1 MGDPVNPDIT
11 AVQTPGPLNAAAR
24 SGAPERA
31 DLRPEHINDAVI
43 RLAGNSQD
51 GIQSVGAFLAR
62 LAGRS
67 DQDVMTYMTIPSTI
81 SGGPSIFQ
89 VRMGTGEVLS
99 AGDEADFLVAFYQH
113 SYQDHISFLKD
124 GGVLLYDS
132 DNVEPNL
139 DDKRFVYVGVPITGL
154 TVEALGGTAKDK
166 GKNIFVLGLIA
177 KVFHLDVEKL
187 AKLIKEKFAGK
198 DESIVNT
205 AIMAFTA
212 GYAYPVGNILT
223 KLYQFEHV
231 ERTGGR
237 AQITMDGNQA
247 LAYGLLAGGVRYG
260 AGYPITPWSSIMEIL
275 RSELPKYGGLFV
287 QSEDELAAVSTA
299 LGFSL
304 SGYLSVTG
312 SAGPGISLKTEAIG
326 WASMAEM
333 PIIIVNVQRGG
344 PSTGLPTNVEQSDLF
359 QAIYGGHGDSPR
371 VVLAAQTVE
380 DCFYIAIEAARI
392 ARKYSTPVFILS
404 DTSLATR
411 IEAFDEPNLAD
422 LMLDPK
428 LDLTPRAAGFK
439 PYNLEHITQHVPPG
453 ARILDGKYPLVTGLE
468 HDEMGHPTGSPK
480 LHMAMTAKRR
490 EKLKKLAEE
499 LPVPE
504 VYGDSKADVLLVGWG
519 STYGPIHDAV
529 KKARVAGETMAAI
542 HLRHIHPLPN
552 GLEQIF
558 AKFKRIVVVEMN
570 DQGVYGFGQLA
581 TILRARYCEPKIQS
595 LTKTDGLTYRVKEIL
610 AGVAIDSLGTNGT
623 QASASSN
630 GASTAVA
637 TDRAEAQI
645 SERAEK
651 AGDTTPT
658 KPGTEAAKASA
669 GTKDHTKHPPSER
682 AEDAA
687 VAVSGSGEAN
697 QK

>member
-1 MGDPVNPDIT
+1 LALSRIAYWIHATILLRSLLVNETPVIPQSDAPTGATT
-11 AVQTPGPLNAAAR
+11 ATPG
-24 SGAPERA
+24 SDRA
-31 DLRPEHINDAVI
+31 DLRPENINDAVI

-51 GIQSVGAFLAR
+51 GIQSAGAFLAR

-67 DQDVMTYMTIPSTI
+67 DHDVMTYMTIPSTI

-113 SYQDHISFLKD
+113 SYQDHIDFLKE

-166 GKNIFVLGLIA
+166 GKNIFILGLIA
-177 KVFHLDVEKL
+177 KIFSLDVEKL

-212 GYAYPVGNILT
+212 GYAYPVGNVLT
-223 KLYQFEHV
+223 KRYQFEHV
-231 ERTGGR
+231 EKTGGR

-247 LAYGLLAGGVRYG
+247 IAYGLIAAGVRYG
-260 AGYPITPWSSIMEIL
+260 AGYPITPWSSIMEVL
-275 RSELPKYGGLFV
+275 RSEFPKYGGIFV
-287 QSEDELAAVSTA
+287 QAEDELGAVSLT
-299 LGFSL
+299 LGFSY
-304 SGYLSVTG
+304 SGYLAVTG

-326 WASMAEM
+326 WASMAEI
-333 PIIIVNVQRGG
+333 PIIICNIQRGG
-344 PSTGLPTNVEQSDLF
+344 PSTGLPTNVEQSDLH

-371 VVLAAQTVE
+371 VVLAASTVE

-411 IEAFDEPNLAD
+411 IEAFDEPD
-422 LMLDPK
+422 LSKLMVDPK
-428 LDLTPRAAGFK
+428 PDFTPREGGFK
-439 PYNLEHITQHVPPG
+439 PYDLEKITQHVPPG
-453 ARILDGKYPLVTGLE
+453 TRMLDGKYPLVTGLE
-468 HDEMGHPTGSPK
+468 HDEHGHPTGSPK

-490 EKLKKLAEE
+490 KKLQKLAEE
-499 LPVPE
+499 IPVPE
-504 VYGDSKADVLLVGWG
+504 VYGDQKGDTLLVGWG

-529 KKARVAGETMAAI
+529 KLGREHGEKMGAL

-552 GLEQIF
+552 GLEKIF
-558 AKFKRIVVVEMN
+558 KNFKRIVVVEMN

-581 TILRARYCEPKIQS
+581 TILRARFCEPKIQS
-595 LTKTDGLTYRVKEIL
+595 FTKTDGLTYRVKEIL
-610 AGVAIDSLGTNGT
+610 EGVFKDRSFAERKVSK
-623 QASASSN
+623 
-630 GASTAVA
+630 VA
-637 TDRAEAQI
+637 AH
-645 SERAEK
+645 SPMHV
-651 AGDTTPT
+651 DTGPENVQSVDEVV
-658 KPGTEAAKASA
+658 PQGV
-669 GTKDHTKHPPSER
+669 G
-682 AEDAA
+682 
-687 VAVSGSGEAN
+687 
-697 QK
+697 

>member
-1 MGDPVNPDIT
+1 MGDPVNPDVT
-11 AVQTPGPLNAAAR
+11 AVQKPAEADKT
-24 SGAPERA
+24 APPSERA
-31 DLRPEHINDAVI
+31 DLTPENINDAVI

-51 GIQSVGAFLAR
+51 GIQTAGAFLAR

-67 DQDVMTYMTIPSTI
+67 EHDVMTYMTIPATI

-89 VRMGTGEVLS
+89 VRIGSGEVLS

-113 SYQDHISFLKD
+113 SYQDHLGFLRE

-166 GKNIFVLGLIA
+166 GKNIFVLGLVSKI
-177 KVFHLDVEKL
+177 FNLDADKL
-187 AKLIKEKFAGK
+187 KKLIAEKFAGK

-205 AIMAFTA
+205 ALMAFQA
-212 GYAYPVGNILT
+212 GYAYPVGKVLT
-223 KLYQFEHV
+223 HHYQFEKI

-247 LAYGLLAGGVRYG
+247 IAYGLIAAGVRYG

-275 RSELPKYGGLFV
+275 RREFPKYGGIFV
-287 QSEDELAAVSTA
+287 QAEDELGAVSLA
-299 LGFSL
+299 LGMSY
-304 SGYLSVTG
+304 SGYLAVTG

-326 WASMAEM
+326 WASMAEV
-333 PIIIVNVQRGG
+333 PLIICNIQRGG

-411 IEAFDEPNLAD
+411 IEAFDEPKLSEI
-422 LMLDPK
+422 MVDPK
-428 LDLTPRAAGFK
+428 PDLTPRQTFK
-439 PYNLEHITQHVPPG
+439 PYPIDQITQHVPPG
-453 ARILDGKYPLVTGLE
+453 TRILDGKYPLLAGLE

-490 EKLKKLAEE
+490 NKLRKLAEE
-499 LPVPE
+499 IPVPE
-504 VYGDSKADVLLVGWG
+504 VFGDQEGDTLLVGWG

-529 KKARVAGETMAAI
+529 KMGREHGEKI
-542 HLRHIHPLPN
+542 GGLHLRHVHPLPN
-552 GLEQIF
+552 GLEKIF
-558 AKFKRIVVVEMN
+558 ANFKRIVTVEMN

-581 TILRARYCEPKIQS
+581 TILRARYCEPKITS
-595 LTKTDGLTYRVKEIL
+595 FTKTDGLTFRVKEIL
-610 AGVAIDSLGTNGT
+610 DGVFKGRSSAARFIPREGAEVVHTGTAPENVKSLKEVVPQGVG
-623 QASASSN
+623 
-630 GASTAVA
+630 
-637 TDRAEAQI
+637 
-645 SERAEK
+645 
-651 AGDTTPT
+651 
-658 KPGTEAAKASA
+658 
-669 GTKDHTKHPPSER
+669 
-682 AEDAA
+682 
-687 VAVSGSGEAN
+687 
-697 QK
+697 